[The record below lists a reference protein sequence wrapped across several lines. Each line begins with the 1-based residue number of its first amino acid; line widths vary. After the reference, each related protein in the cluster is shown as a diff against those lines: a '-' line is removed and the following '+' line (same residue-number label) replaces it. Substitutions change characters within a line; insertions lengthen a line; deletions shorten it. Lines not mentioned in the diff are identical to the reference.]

1 MKFPLIIVK
10 EVLFENPQIQ
20 IGIVFGSAGS
30 DRQRPSSDVD
40 VAVAA
45 MRPLDSSARMDL
57 IDDLA
62 LRLNCPVDLVDLM
75 SVSGVILHQALAKGQ
90 IVLNRNPMLYA
101 QLILKMWYDQADLMP
116 NYNMIL
122 NRRLE
127 SFIHG

>member
-1 MKFPLIIVK
+1 MKFPLLIVK
-10 EVLFENPQIQ
+10 EVLFESPQIQ

-30 DRQRPSSDVD
+30 NRQRPSSDVD